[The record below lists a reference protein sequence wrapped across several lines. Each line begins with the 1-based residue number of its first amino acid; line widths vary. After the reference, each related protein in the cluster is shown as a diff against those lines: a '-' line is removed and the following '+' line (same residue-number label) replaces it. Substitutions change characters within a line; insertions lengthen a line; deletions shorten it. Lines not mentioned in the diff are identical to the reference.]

1 MSTKQRFKGWWKGN
15 PAFRAHFWRVFRFGI
30 VGAICTALH
39 YGVYCLCLLFAN
51 ANVSYTVGYV
61 VGLLCNYVLTTYF
74 TFQSKATRGNVAGF
88 VASHAVNYLM
98 EIGLLNLFLWLNV
111 SKWLAPIVVMAI
123 AVPINFLLLNVVYK
137 KRSKE

>member
-1 MSTKQRFKGWWKGN
+1 MTMTQQFKRWWQGN
-15 PAFRAHFWRVFRFGI
+15 PTFRAHFWRVFRFGI
-30 VGAICTALH
+30 VGVLCTALH
-39 YGVYCLCLLFAN
+39 YGVYCLCLLVVN
-51 ANVSYTVGYV
+51 ANVSYTAGYV

-98 EIGLLNLFLWLNV
+98 EMGLLNLFLWLGL
-111 SKWLAPIVVMAI
+111 SKLLAPIVVMGV

-137 KRSKE
+137 KRG